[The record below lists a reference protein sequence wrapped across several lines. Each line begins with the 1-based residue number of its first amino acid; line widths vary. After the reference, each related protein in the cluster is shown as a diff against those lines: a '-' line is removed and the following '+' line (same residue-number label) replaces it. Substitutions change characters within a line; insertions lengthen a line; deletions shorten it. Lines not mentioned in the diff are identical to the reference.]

1 MTTTPQTPETTAVA
15 ARPDSSAAV
24 LYVCAERGRLT
35 PTLAAQRAEED
46 GREYAARNFRL
57 VEVVTDPYGQPDPC
71 HRDGWM
77 RVRELAD
84 EGQIGTV
91 IVRWPAAISPDAW
104 HEMRHREIRWLQDQD
119 VAVCYSWAPLAAS
132 GQVK

>member
-1 MTTTPQTPETTAVA
+1 MTPASRGP
-15 ARPDSSAAV
+15 
-24 LYVCAERGRLT
+24 ERGRLT
-35 PTLAAQRAEED
+35 PTLAAQRAEEE
-46 GREYAARNFRL
+46 GREYAAARNLHL
-57 VEVVTDPYGQPDPC
+57 VEVVTDPYGQPNPC

-91 IVRWPAAISPDAW
+91 IVRWPAAISPNAW
-104 HEMRHREIRWLQDQD
+104 HEMRHREIRWLQDHG
-119 VAVCYSWAPLAAS
+119 VEVRYSWAPLAAN